1 MGHVTEHSR
10 SEFIKKDHLIDADKK
25 NHFDAVSRSESNF
38 LKNLKI
44 GETLSKTVNKTLH
57 KIFLV

>member
-25 NHFDAVSRSESNF
+25 NHFDIVPEDRTAVDNI
-38 LKNLKI
+38 L
-44 GETLSKTVNKTLH
+44 LSLIH
-57 KIFLV
+57 I